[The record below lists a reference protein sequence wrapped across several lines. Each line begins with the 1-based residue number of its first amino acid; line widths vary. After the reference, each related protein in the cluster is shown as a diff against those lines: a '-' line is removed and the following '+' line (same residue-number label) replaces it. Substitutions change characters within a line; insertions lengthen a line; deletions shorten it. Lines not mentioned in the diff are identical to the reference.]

1 MQRIMGH
8 LRRAAADYGM
18 IAPKDKIC
26 VGISGGKDSIA
37 LLVALARSRSFLV
50 EGGYSLCAVLVDM
63 GFEENADHSDIKA
76 LCDSLSVPFY
86 VVKTQIAEIVFSE
99 RKEQNPCSLCSK
111 MRRGALVNKAFELGC
126 TKLALGHHLDDAVE
140 TFMLSLTQEGRL
152 SCFEPMTELED
163 KSLTLI
169 RPLIYAQEYE
179 ISRAIKKAGITIEKS
194 RCPADGQTA
203 RQRMKERLREEEKLD
218 KGLKIRLFG
227 ALCRSGICGWKKI
240 DS

>member
-8 LRRAAADYGM
+8 LRRAVADYGM
-18 IAPKDKIC
+18 IAPNDKIC

-50 EGGYSLCAVLVDM
+50 QGGYLLCAVLVDM
-63 GFEENADHSDIKA
+63 GFADNADHSDIKS

-169 RPLIYAQEYE
+169 RPLVYAQEFE

-194 RCPADGQTA
+194 RCPADGQT
-203 RQRMKERLREEEKLD
+203 
-218 KGLKIRLFG
+218 
-227 ALCRSGICGWKKI
+227 
-240 DS
+240 